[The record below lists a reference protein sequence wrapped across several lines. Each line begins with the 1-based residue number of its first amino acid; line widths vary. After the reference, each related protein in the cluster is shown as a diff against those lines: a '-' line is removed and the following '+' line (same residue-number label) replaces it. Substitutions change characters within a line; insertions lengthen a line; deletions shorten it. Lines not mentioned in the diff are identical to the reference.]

1 MTQTINFRGYVDS
14 VEGIIERVIVR
25 TATSALP

>member
-1 MTQTINFRGYVDS
+1 MTQTLNFRGYVDS
-14 VEGIIERVIVR
+14 VENIYSRYIVR